1 MLFRRREFHAAKI
14 FITLVKEKPQVKI
27 PLELLNSLQNVK
39 GFDADAFLNIHEHS
53 ERITSVR
60 FNSFKS
66 SESDFKLGASVP
78 WCRQGYYLDERPAF
92 TFDPLFHAGCYYVQ
106 EAGSMFISHAL
117 IHSTDLAN
125 DLKVLDLCGA
135 PGGKATLLNDL
146 ISESSILISNEVIK
160 PRSEILSYNLSKWGT
175 CNTAVTNNDPQ
186 VFAAL
191 EEVFDVIVADVP
203 CSGSGLFRKQPEA
216 VDEWSVD
223 NVKLCSLRQKRIV
236 ADALPS
242 LKEGGVF
249 IYSTCSYS
257 KEENEDIVEW
267 LLQEFKLELITVP
280 LESNWGI
287 IDTGLGYRFF
297 PYLTKSEGFFCAVFR
312 KPGETSFR
320 EHRSSK
326 NMGEKPSANE
336 MKLIADQIKMHPN
349 NDIIK
354 YKEDFKLVAKNLLTF
369 RDRYGA
375 NLYFKKFGT
384 TIGQLK
390 RDDFIPDHEFAQS
403 IYIGDNIKRI
413 ELSRKDAIAFLQKE
427 NFSIEAEKGLSL
439 MCYKNHG
446 IGWAKVLGNRINNYL
461 PKDYR
466 ILSREE

>member
-1 MLFRRREFHAAKI
+1 LLFLITKFHAAKI

-39 GFDADAFLNIHEHS
+39 GFDPDAFMTIHEHS
-53 ERITSVR
+53 ERITSIR
-60 FNSFKS
+60 FNSFKPC
-66 SESDFKLGASVP
+66 ETDFNPGSQVP
-78 WCRQGYYLDERPAF
+78 WCQQGHYLEERPAF

-117 IHSTDLAN
+117 RHSADLSK
-125 DLKVLDLCGA
+125 DVCVLDLCGA
-135 PGGKATLLNDL
+135 PGGKATLLNDM
-146 ISESSILISNEVIK
+146 ISENSILISNEVIK

-175 CNTAVTNNDPQ
+175 CNSAVTNNDPQ
-186 VFAAL
+186 VFASL
-191 EEVFDVIVADVP
+191 EQVFDVIVADVP

-216 VDEWSVD
+216 VEEWSTD

-242 LKEGGVF
+242 LKEGGIF

-267 LLQEFKLELITVP
+267 LQKEFQLELINIP
-280 LESNWGI
+280 LEPDWGI
-287 IDTGLGYRFF
+287 VDTGLGYRFF
-297 PYLTKSEGFFCAVFR
+297 PYLTKSEGFFCAVLKKSGHTF
-312 KPGETSFR
+312 SR
-320 EHRSSK
+320 EQRPSK
-326 NMGEKPSANE
+326 SMAEKPSGNE
-336 MKLIADQIKMHPN
+336 MKFISEKIKAGTYAE
-349 NDIIK
+349 IIK
-354 YKEDFKLVAKNLLTF
+354 YKEDFKLVSKHLLTF
-369 RDRYGA
+369 RDRYGSH
-375 NLYFKKFGT
+375 LYFKKLGT

-403 IYIGDNIKRI
+403 IYIGDKIRKT
-413 ELSRKDAIAFLQKE
+413 ELSRPDAVSFLQKE
-427 NFSIEAEKGLSL
+427 NISLEAEKGLTL